1 MVSSK
6 APLAAA
12 VALLAQIC
20 QARNHLVFRNDTE
33 SPPRTVIGEQ
43 GCYTDFGRDYRV
55 SIPTFSRLYSY
66 TFPVTAYSYFI
77 PSTSTI
83 TVTPTVTGGGGGGG
97 GGGTG
102 PITPTSTVTTTTHVT
117 SLGSMTTITAGPHF
131 TPLASALQHRRPEGG
146 RPQLQETKDSGYR
159 IDSSSDSLVLG
170 VDKAGIA
177 KAYPPLWPQAVVCE
191 KVIRVF
197 TTSTLT
203 ITASYAATT
212 TITLPGPSSTTTSVR
227 NATTTTTTV
236 TSTITDEVP
245 NPTQTVYQAC
255 QANNLVSGHGQPQ
268 TYFVEAIHSWHV
280 VREQRIAE
288 TAEKC
293 CIACQGEADCG
304 GSLYHMFSG
313 ICYTFRTGGGG
324 GGGGRGPGGNGD
336 HGGHC
341 RAPGELRSSAD
352 VADGA
357 VFVASNGHC
366 GGWWVSDE
374 API

>member
-6 APLAAA
+6 APIAAA
-12 VALLAQIC
+12 VALLAQLC
-20 QARNHLVFRNDTE
+20 RARDHLVFRNVSD
-33 SPPRTVIGEQ
+33 SPPRTVTGEH
-43 GCYTDFGRDYRV
+43 GCYTDFDRDYRGSV
-55 SIPTFSRLYSY
+55 PTFSRLYSY

-83 TVTPTVTGGGGGGG
+83 TVTPTVSGGGGGGG
-97 GGGTG
+97 GGGSVTG
-102 PITPTSTVTTTTHVT
+102 PITSTSTVTTTTHVT
-117 SLGSMTTITAGPHF
+117 SFGTATTITAGPRF
-131 TPLASALQHRRPEGG
+131 TPLASALNHRRPASG
-146 RPQLQETKDSGYR
+146 RPQVQDSGYR
-159 IDSSSDSLVLG
+159 ANDDSLVLG
-170 VDKAGIA
+170 VDKAGLA
-177 KAYPPLWPQAVVCE
+177 KADPPLFPQAVVCE
-191 KVIRVF
+191 MVIRVF
-197 TTSTLT
+197 TTSTST

-212 TITLPGPSSTTTSVR
+212 TITLPAPNATTTTIAPVQ
-227 NATTTTTTV
+227 NATTATTTTTV
-236 TSTITDEVP
+236 TSTITDEMA

-255 QANNLVSGHGQPQ
+255 QANNLVSGHGAPQ

-288 TAEKC
+288 TAENC

-313 ICYTFRTGGGG
+313 ICYTFRTGGEGHGHGG
-324 GGGGRGPGGNGD
+324 NPGG
-336 HGGHC
+336 HGGQC
-341 RAPGELRSSAD
+341 RAPGELRSTAN

-357 VFVASNGHC
+357 VFVASNGQC